1 MADRV
6 ERLTN
11 LLALLLETA
20 EPLTLVEIAAE
31 LGGMYPEATS
41 ARRGAFERDKAA
53 LREIGVPIESE
64 IVEGGP
70 WAGTTRYWI
79 DRDRYELRGLDLTE
93 EETRALQVAV
103 AAIRSGS
110 GSAGSLDDPR
120 GAAQLGLWKVGGTVV
135 DAVPPVAAALPSS
148 PLLPS
153 LRDAVA
159 RRAVVGFRYRDVDRE
174 VEPWGLLL
182 REGFWYLV
190 GHDRTRGERRTFRVD
205 RIDGEVS
212 VGAPGAFERPQV
224 DPRRLVPTDVDL
236 LTDRTSPEAVVRI
249 GPARAEMVVAE
260 VGPDRVVGE
269 HDDGSVDVTVGWANT
284 EAFRSWVLGLMEH
297 AEVVAPPEAR
307 AMVRDW
313 LHMTAVGAGADDLDD
328 DDGDDDDGDGDD
340 GDGDGRGAAGGGR
353 S

>member
-11 LLALLLETA
+11 LLALLLETP

-31 LGGMYPEATS
+31 LDGLYPDAMS

-64 IVEGGP
+64 VVEGGP

-79 DRDRYELRGLDLTE
+79 DRDRYELRGLELTE

-103 AAIRSGS
+103 AAIRSGT
-110 GSAGSLDDPR
+110 GVPGSLDDPR

-135 DAVPPVAAALPSS
+135 DGVPPVAASLPSS

-159 RRAVVGFRYRDVDRE
+159 RRAVVSFRYRDVDRE

-182 REGFWYLV
+182 REGFWYVV
-190 GHDRTRGERRTFRVD
+190 GHDRTRGDRRTFRVD
-205 RIDGEVS
+205 RIEGEVS
-212 VGAPGAFERPQV
+212 VGGGGAFERPAV
-224 DPRRLVPTDVDL
+224 DPRRLVPTDLDL
-236 LTDRTSPEAVVRI
+236 LTDRASPEAVVRI
-249 GPARAEMVVAE
+249 GPARAAMVVAE
-260 VGPDRVVGE
+260 VGSDRVVAT
-269 HDDGSVDVTVGWANT
+269 HPDGSVDVTVGWANT

-297 AEVVAPPEAR
+297 AEVLSPPEAR
-307 AMVRDW
+307 DLLRDW
-313 LHMTAVGAGADDLDD
+313 LRMTVISGSVGSGA
-328 DDGDDDDGDGDD
+328 
-340 GDGDGRGAAGGGR
+340 
-353 S
+353 

>member
-1 MADRV
+1 M

-11 LLALLLETA
+11 LLALLLETS

-31 LGGMYPEATS
+31 LDPMYPDGTG

-79 DRDRYELRGLDLTE
+79 DRDRYELRGLELTP

-103 AAIRSGS
+103 AAIRSGP
-110 GSAGSLDDPR
+110 GAAGALDDPR
-120 GAAQLGLWKVGGTVV
+120 GAAQLGLWKLGGSVV
-135 DAVPPVAAALPSS
+135 DGVPPVAAALPSS

-153 LRDAVA
+153 LREAVA
-159 RRAVVGFRYRDVDRE
+159 RRAVVTFRYRDVDRE

-182 REGFWYLV
+182 RDGFWYLI

-205 RIDGEVS
+205 RIDGEVE
-212 VGAPGAFERPQV
+212 VGEPGAFERPAV
-224 DPRRLVPTDVDL
+224 DPRQLVPTDVDL
-236 LTDRTSPEAVVRI
+236 LTGAGAPEAVVRI
-249 GPARAEMVVAE
+249 GPARADTVVAE
-260 VGPDRVVGE
+260 VGSARVVAS
-269 HDDGSVDVTVGWANT
+269 HADGSVDVAVGCANA

-297 AEVVAPPEAR
+297 AEVLGPPEVR

-313 LHMTAVGAGADDLDD
+313 LLATVSGPLGEREVGA
-328 DDGDDDDGDGDD
+328 
-340 GDGDGRGAAGGGR
+340 
-353 S
+353 

>member
-11 LLALLLETA
+11 LLALLLETPQ
-20 EPLTLVEIAAE
+20 PLTLVEIAGE
-31 LGGMYPEATS
+31 LDGMYPEGTT

-79 DRDRYELRGLDLTE
+79 DRDRYELRGLDLSA

-103 AAIRSGS
+103 AAIRSGPV
-110 GSAGSLDDPR
+110 GSLDDPR
-120 GAAQLGLWKVGGTVV
+120 GAAQLGLWKVGGTMV

-148 PLLPS
+148 PLLPA

-159 RRAVVGFRYRDVDRE
+159 RRAVASFRYREVDRE

-190 GHDRTRGERRTFRVD
+190 GHDRSRGDRRTFRVD
-205 RIDGEVS
+205 RIVGEVE
-212 VGAPGAFERPQV
+212 VGEAGAFERPAV
-224 DPRRLVPTDVDL
+224 DPRRLVPTDIDL
-236 LTDRTSPEAVVRI
+236 LTDRASPEAVVRV
-249 GPARAEMVVAE
+249 GPARADAVVAE
-260 VGPDRVVGE
+260 VGADRLVVE
-269 HDDGSVDVTVGWANT
+269 HPDGSVEVRVGWANA

-297 AEVVAPPEAR
+297 AEVVSPPEAR

-313 LHMTAVGAGADDLDD
+313 LQMTVAGTGSLDGVGG
-328 DDGDDDDGDGDD
+328 
-340 GDGDGRGAAGGGR
+340 